1 MKKRF
6 LKLVVDEGRQDL
18 IEYTMLVAF
27 VALAS
32 GALFLAAGSS
42 TAGIWTTTNS
52 QVSTANMQ
60 EP

>member
-6 LKLVVDEGRQDL
+6 LKLVFDEGRQDL
-18 IEYTMLVAF
+18 IEYTMLMAF

-42 TAGIWTTTNS
+42 TAGISTTNS
-52 QVSTANMQ
+52 QVSAANTQ